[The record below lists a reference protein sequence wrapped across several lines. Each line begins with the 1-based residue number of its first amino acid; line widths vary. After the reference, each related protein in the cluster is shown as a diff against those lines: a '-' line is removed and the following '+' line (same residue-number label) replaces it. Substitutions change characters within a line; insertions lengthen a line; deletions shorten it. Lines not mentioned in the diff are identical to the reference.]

1 MTLNRRMSAEVNTCI
16 YWKWKKKHTYTILE
30 KYVFFFFVP
39 TGKYKTGIHIYKTFK
54 HMKKMINI
62 MEQNSWTSFT

>member
-1 MTLNRRMSAEVNTCI
+1 M
-16 YWKWKKKHTYTILE
+16 KKKHTYTILE